1 MPQSF
6 QPNDD
11 GQPIADQPLTRGNYG
26 LPEGAPVFCSF
37 NQGFKIEP
45 ILFGLWMDLLRALP
59 GSALW
64 LPASSPEILAN
75 LRREAGE
82 RSVDPGRLVFADRPP
97 KELHLKRL
105 ALADLALDTRLY
117 NGHTTTSDA
126 LWAGVPVVTLLGEH
140 FASRVSAS
148 VLHAI
153 GLPELIA
160 TSLEDYRAIALRYA
174 RDPALLGALRRK
186 LAANRKTEPLFET
199 ARYVRALER
208 GYRAMWRRHAAGAE
222 PANILVED
230 DG

>member
-1 MPQSF
+1 
-6 QPNDD
+6 
-11 GQPIADQPLTRGNYG
+11 
-26 LPEGAPVFCSF
+26 
-37 NQGFKIEP
+37 
-45 ILFGLWMDLLRALP
+45 MDLLQALP

-82 RSVDPGRLVFADRPP
+82 RGVDPQHLVFADRPP

-160 TSLEDYRAIALRYA
+160 TSLEEYKAIALRYA

-186 LAANRKTEPLFET
+186 LARNRKTEPLFDT
-199 ARYVRALER
+199 ARFVRALER
-208 GYRAMWRRHAAGAE
+208 GYRAIWRRHAAGDP